1 MDTRSSCAHRKLH
14 DLRRRRPLRRFSNMD
29 SPERAKE
36 TKTAEQLVAM
46 IREDMSKVD
55 GCPDRGIVVTVYGI
69 PWRAM
74 LSFGVGAGPV
84 RNKAALQRFFDI
96 ITERMQRLYNLRD

>member
-1 MDTRSSCAHRKLH
+1 
-14 DLRRRRPLRRFSNMD
+14 MD

-36 TKTAEQLVAM
+36 TKTAEELIAM

-74 LSFGVGAGPV
+74 LSFGVAAGPV